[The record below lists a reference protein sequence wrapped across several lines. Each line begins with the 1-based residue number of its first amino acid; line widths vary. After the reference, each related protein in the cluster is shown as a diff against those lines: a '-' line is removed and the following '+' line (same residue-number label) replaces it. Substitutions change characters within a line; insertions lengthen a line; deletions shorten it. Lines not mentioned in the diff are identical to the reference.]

1 MQTRT
6 KALPRI
12 ISLVWSVVLLANLIT
27 PALAVLRD
35 APTAE
40 GLVLV
45 DGDGNQVAVDASWE
59 ETFPYGT
66 FAFDASQLA
75 LTEGDGAQT
84 IRVYR

>member
-12 ISLVWSVVLLANLIT
+12 ISLILSVVLLANLIT

-45 DGDGNQVAVDASWE
+45 DGDGNQVAVDAS
-59 ETFPYGT
+59 
-66 FAFDASQLA
+66 
-75 LTEGDGAQT
+75 
-84 IRVYR
+84 